1 MLPHPKFQALHP
13 PSLSG
18 GSLATGPSVG
28 APAGG
33 RELGQLV
40 VPANFSSRP
49 RPLGALSPT
58 APAAPCRGPS
68 ATLPAVGCQPTPRW
82 LPWCHL
88 MGILLQAVI
97 SVRIRGLI
105 SRDLHFPSCL
115 PPEEAWGCEQPSGI
129 WERAQH
135 PGVCRPGFASQVLCS
150 TCPVTLGK
158 VLTLSQPRGPFL
170 QNADPKW
177 THLGG
182 QGVSRGGSFCPVWGT
197 LDFCFFC
204 DLDKAPSLPKP
215 QFLLWNKKMQAP
227 PSWALGIKCR

>member
-1 MLPHPKFQALHP
+1 MFTAMWGHAPPPPVPDPPP

-18 GSLATGPSVG
+18 GSLATGPGVG

-49 RPLGALSPT
+49 RPLGASSPT

-68 ATLPAVGCQPTPRW
+68 ATLPSVGCQPTPSW

-97 SVRIRGLI
+97 SVGIRGLI

-115 PPEEAWGCEQPSGI
+115 PPA
-129 WERAQH
+129 RR
-135 PGVCRPGFASQVLCS
+135 PGVESGPGGCGKELGTQESAGPGVNPRCS
-150 TCPVTLGK
+150 
-158 VLTLSQPRGPFL
+158 
-170 QNADPKW
+170 
-177 THLGG
+177 
-182 QGVSRGGSFCPVWGT
+182 
-197 LDFCFFC
+197 
-204 DLDKAPSLPKP
+204 
-215 QFLLWNKKMQAP
+215 AP
-227 PSWALGIKCR
+227 PAL